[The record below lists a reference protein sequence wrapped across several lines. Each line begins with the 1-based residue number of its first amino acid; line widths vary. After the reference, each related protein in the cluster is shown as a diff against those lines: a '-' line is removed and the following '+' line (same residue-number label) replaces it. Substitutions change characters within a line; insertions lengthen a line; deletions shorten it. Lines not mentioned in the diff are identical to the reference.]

1 MILSRQALSTFDVKA
16 TSASL
21 PAGLK
26 PDEFMFDW
34 TALPADAVASIYSPV
49 LSADAIISTAG
60 SMYGT
65 QPFTRIDANTLGCDC
80 KGIAFMPIPAG
91 SGNYA
96 GLLTVA
102 LPNTISK
109 GDKFTVTVTQI
120 TNAQGASRRAK
131 GGLLTW
137 RKILGSFQLAIKIE
151 TKAESLPKI
160 EQNLSLLRWILST
173 IPTTN
178 RWYPVLARY
187 VGAVVDQVT
196 NLGGDPSAIPPSA
209 TGTWP
214 GAPFPAPGK
223 TLPPPGVGKPL
234 PPPGISKHH
243 PKSHTGK
250 IAELLFDHFGDFEGF
265 TLETESGETFTFFSH
280 ESHMEEL
287 VHQAWA
293 ERLRVTVVPEP
304 QHHERPRQ
312 IMLHQPF
319 RH

>member
-1 MILSRQALSTFDVKA
+1 MTSSRQALSTFDVKA

-26 PDEFMFDW
+26 PDELMFDW
-34 TALPADAVASIYSPV
+34 TALPAGAVASIYSPV

-65 QPFTRIDANTLGCDC
+65 QPFTRVDANTLGCDC

-91 SGNYA
+91 AGNYA
-96 GLLTVA
+96 GLLTVE
-102 LPNTISK
+102 LPNTVSK

-120 TNAQGASRRAK
+120 TNTQGASRRAK

-151 TKAESLPKI
+151 TRAQSLPKI

-173 IPTTN
+173 IPTTD
-178 RWYPVLARY
+178 RWYPILLRY
-187 VGAVVDQVT
+187 VGAVADQIT

-214 GAPFPAPGK
+214 GGPLPGPGK
-223 TLPPPGVGKPL
+223 PTPPSGVGKQ
-234 PPPGISKHH
+234 H
-243 PKSHTGK
+243 PKGRTGK
-250 IAELLFDHFGDFEGF
+250 IAGLLFDHFGDFEGF
-265 TLETESGETFTFFSH
+265 TLEAESGELFTFFSR

-287 VHQAWA
+287 IRQAWA
-293 ERLRVTVVPEP
+293 ERLRVTVVPEQ
-304 QHHERPRQ
+304 QHDERPRQ
-312 IMLHQPF
+312 IVLHRPF